1 MSKNFLFLR
10 IFLLSKK
17 PKNIYS
23 SSKKNILI
31 KKQCKAV
38 CLFSKSTNL
47 FNRIPFIDS
56 VVASEIICCLS
67 SYNLRT

>member
-17 PKNIYS
+17 AKNIYS

-31 KKQCKAV
+31 KK
-38 CLFSKSTNL
+38 KSVL
-47 FNRIPFIDS
+47 VSIDLQLNGAQGVNVDITRTMLLS
-56 VVASEIICCLS
+56 IILK
-67 SYNLRT
+67 